1 MIIKNTLAILSS
13 AFLIACSSS
22 VKNLTIYQEP
32 PFEQIQQ
39 QFPDN
44 GLSIQYLG
52 VGGHLF
58 KFGDKALLTAP
69 SITNPHF
76 LALGPFMPISADK
89 EMIERL
95 MPDVSKVETI
105 LVGHAHYDHLMD
117 VPYVMLNQAKD
128 SHVYGSKT
136 MSHSIAPVIDASR
149 RHALNDTMAIKD
161 QPGQWHYNDSRTIR
175 FMAIKS
181 THAPHLMGINIMTGS
196 YDEDLTDLPWHAF
209 GWKEGQTLS
218 YLIDFLGSN
227 EQILHRVYYQDAAN
241 QEPLGLIPQL
251 PTGDRKQIDIA
262 IITPASFSQV
272 DNYPESIMASTQAK
286 HFILGHWEDFFANH
300 SSTESPAANEALE
313 HRFVRSVS
321 SSDFFERFET
331 ALPKKSSWAMPR
343 IYHTQYFAPD
353 GQLIMPTAAEPNTI
367 TTNSN

>member
-1 MIIKNTLAILSS
+1 MIIKNTLLILSS
-13 AFLIACSSS
+13 VFLIACSSS
-22 VKNLTIYQEP
+22 TKNLTIYQQP
-32 PFEQIQQ
+32 QFEQIEEH
-39 QFPDN
+39 FPED
-44 GLSIQYLG
+44 GLTIQYLG

-58 KFGDKALLTAP
+58 KFGDSALLTAP

-76 LALGPFMPISADK
+76 LALGPFMPISADE

-95 MPDVSKVETI
+95 MPDVSNVETI

-117 VPYVMLNQAKD
+117 VPYVMLNQAKN

-149 RHALNDTMAIKD
+149 RHALNDSMAIKE

-181 THAPHLMGINIMTGS
+181 THAPHFMGINIMTGA
-196 YDEDLTDLPWHAF
+196 YDEDLSDLPWHAF
-209 GWKEGQTLS
+209 AWKEGQTLS
-218 YLIDFLGSN
+218 YLIDFLGEN
-227 EQILHRVYYQDAAN
+227 DGIKEQVLHRVYYQDAAN

-251 PTGDRKQIDIA
+251 AEGDRKPVDIA

-272 DNYPESIMASTQAK
+272 DDYPESIMASTQAK

-300 SSTESPAANEALE
+300 SASESSSADDTLE

-321 SSDFFERFET
+321 ASDFFQRFET
-331 ALPKKSSWAMPR
+331 ALPENSSWAMPKVF
-343 IYHTQYFAPD
+343 HNQYFAPD
-353 GQLIMPTAAEPNTI
+353 GKLIMPAPA
-367 TTNSN
+367 SH